1 MKKYVLVIDEGTT
14 GTRSLIFDHDFNI
27 VGQSY
32 QEFTQY
38 TPEENMVEHDAEEIY
53 EKSLENCH
61 KAMAE
66 AEISAEDID
75 SIGITNQRAT
85 CVLWDKNTGKTLDKA
100 IVWQD
105 SRTAKECEK
114 LKNSEWGEKARQKT
128 GWEVAPV
135 YSSMMVKWLL
145 ENKPEIKAEV
155 EKGDILLGTMDTWLI
170 WKLTGGKKHAV
181 SYSNASVMGS
191 LNLETGEWYQ
201 EFLDHLGV
209 PVSIYPEIINDSGD
223 FGETDP
229 EIFGTAVPIRGS
241 IADQH
246 AALFAQECRTAGTAK
261 ITNGTGSFVDIN
273 IGNQLVIP
281 GAGLNTVIAWKLG
294 DTTTYA
300 VEGYA
305 GTTGS
310 AIQWLK
316 EGLGIIS
323 DAAETEA
330 MAESVDDSN
339 GVYFVPALTGLN
351 APFWDS
357 FARGT
362 IIGITRG
369 TKREHIVR
377 ATLEAIAFRIKDIC
391 DVVEN
396 KANIEMKK
404 VRIDGGV
411 SKNNFLAQRIA
422 DILNAQ
428 VGRPG
433 SIEATSLGAAQ
444 MAGLYTGFWEEEDLD
459 KAVEI
464 ERTFMPDLSPEQRK
478 KEYVIWKRAVDRAAK
493 WLDFNLDDI

>member
-14 GTRSLIFDHDFNI
+14 GTRSLIFDKEFNI
-27 VGQSY
+27 VAQSY

-53 EKSLENCH
+53 QKSLENCK

-66 AEISAEDID
+66 ADISADQID

-85 CVLWDKNTGKTLDKA
+85 CVLWDKNTGKPIHKA

-105 SRTAKECEK
+105 SRTAKECEE

-135 YSSMMVKWLL
+135 YSSMMIQWLL
-145 ENKPEIKAEV
+145 ENKPEVKKEV
-155 EKGDILLGTMDTWLI
+155 ETGDILFGTMDTWLI
-170 WKLTGGKKHAV
+170 WKLTGGKKHAI
-181 SYSNASVMGS
+181 SYSNASVTGS
-191 LNLETGEWYQ
+191 LNLETNQWYE
-201 EFLDHLGV
+201 EFLDYLGV

-223 FGETDP
+223 FGQTDP
-229 EIFGTAVPIRGS
+229 EIFGTAIPIRSS

-273 IGNQLVIP
+273 IGNQCVVP
-281 GAGLNTVIAWKLG
+281 GAGLNTVIAWKIG

-316 EGLGIIS
+316 EGLEIID

-330 MAESVDDSN
+330 MAESVADSN

-362 IIGITRG
+362 IIGISRG
-369 TKREHIVR
+369 AKKEHIVR

-396 KANIEMKK
+396 KAKIDMEM

-422 DILNAQ
+422 DILDAQ
-428 VGRPG
+428 VDRPG

-444 MAGLYTGFWEEEDLD
+444 MAGLYTGFWKQEELENAVDMESTFKPKLD
-459 KAVEI
+459 SKK
-464 ERTFMPDLSPEQRK
+464 RK
-478 KEYVIWKRAVDRAAK
+478 EEYFKWRRAVDRAAR
-493 WLDFNLDDI
+493 WLDFDLEDI

>member
-85 CVLWDKNTGKTLDKA
+85 CVLWDKKTGKTLDKA

-105 SRTAKECEK
+105 SRTAKECAV

-135 YSSMMVKWLL
+135 YSSMMVQWLL

-155 EKGDILLGTMDTWLI
+155 EKGDVLLGTMDTWLI

-191 LNLETGEWYQ
+191 LNLETGEWYE
-201 EFLDHLGV
+201 EFLDYLGV

-223 FGETDP
+223 FGKTDP

-294 DTTTYA
+294 DTITYA

-316 EGLGIIS
+316 EGLEIIS
-323 DAAETEA
+323 DAEETEA
-330 MAESVDDSN
+330 MAESVEDSN

-369 TKREHIVR
+369 TKKEHIVR

-404 VRIDGGV
+404 VRIDGEV

-422 DILNAQ
+422 DILSAQ

-433 SIEATSLGAAQ
+433 SIEAT
-444 MAGLYTGFWEEEDLD
+444 
-459 KAVEI
+459 
-464 ERTFMPDLSPEQRK
+464 
-478 KEYVIWKRAVDRAAK
+478 
-493 WLDFNLDDI
+493 